1 MNIKEQIIQEMEQVP
16 EHRLEEV
23 LAFVRSL
30 KMKPPEKTHSKAVQ
44 AFLASLEERKQVSAL
59 RPITGAKIPGCQ
71 RLTALHW
78 NLATR
83 N

>member
-1 MNIKEQIIQEMEQVP
+1 MEQVP

-44 AFLASLEERKQVSAL
+44 AFLASLEERKEVY
-59 RPITGAKIPGCQ
+59 Q
-71 RLTALHW
+71 RLAES
-78 NLATR
+78 
-83 N
+83 

>member
-30 KMKPPEKTHSKAVQ
+30 KMKPPEKIHSKAVQ
-44 AFLASLEERKQVSAL
+44 AFLASLEERKEVY
-59 RPITGAKIPGCQ
+59 Q
-71 RLTALHW
+71 RLAES
-78 NLATR
+78 
-83 N
+83 